1 MGEVKTW
8 LENHSILSKS
18 PSFSSSYA
26 STTSH
31 EISLES
37 MASTKISNPK
47 LIKPSILISH
57 FCGIANASL
66 NTLSPQISCL
76 ALHMTYNTLYAASMN
91 YEINVFDSTSYD
103 IIDSFGE
110 PDSGSFKSISFSGNK
125 IFTSHQDSKIRVWKL
140 VSNHKKH
147 QLISTLPTVKDRL
160 FKCMVPKNYV
170 QVRRH
175 KQKLW
180 VELSDTVS
188 GLAVN
193 SDAGLLYSVSWDKSL
208 KVWNINT
215 SSDIHCLESV
225 DVHTDA
231 VNAIVVDSVD
241 GTVYTGCADGE
252 IKAWKRSAGNGKKHM
267 LVASL
272 TKQESSVNGL
282 ALTNDGLSTVLC
294 SGGRD
299 GIILVWEKEES
310 ENYMVVRCCLIG
322 HGCAVLCLQVN
333 VNGVVVSGSSD
344 KTLAMVQMI
353 AMMKYRFS
361 KLIWKDVEDYCCLAI
376 LEGHCKPVKSL
387 VAVSGGDHFYDNY
400 LSVFSL
406 LSAIYHE
413 TVSKVVISKMFQ
425 VIDSYRDG
433 VSNESLRLVRLCMIH
448 IDPVITNLL
457 DPVLSLR
464 LGGVAR
470 TRLVWTNFGGETFGS
485 LL

>member
-91 YEINVFDSTSYD
+91 YEINVFDSTSYEL
-103 IIDSFGE
+103 IDSFGE
-110 PDSGSFKSISFSGNK
+110 PGSGSVKSISFSGNK
-125 IFTSHQDSKIRVWKL
+125 IFTAHQDSKIRVWKL

-180 VELSDTVS
+180 VEHSDTVS

-252 IKAWKRSAGNGKKHM
+252 IKAWKRSAGNGKKHL

-272 TKQESSVNGL
+272 TKQESSVNAL
-282 ALTNDGLSTVLC
+282 ALTNDGLSKVLC
-294 SGGRD
+294 SGGGD
-299 GIILVWEKEES
+299 GVILVWEREES
-310 ENYMVVRCCLIG
+310 ENYMVVRLRCCLIG
-322 HGCAVLCLQVN
+322 HGGAVLCLQVN

-344 KTLAMVQMI
+344 KTV
-353 AMMKYRFS
+353 R
-361 KLIWKDVEDYCCLAI
+361 IWKYGKDVDDYCCLAI

-387 VAVSGGDHFYDNY
+387 VAVSGGDHFDDNY
-400 LSVFSL
+400 LSVFSGSL
-406 LSAIYHE
+406 DGQIRVYIYKE
-413 TVSKVVISKMFQ
+413 GNMKVVFPHGALMLLQFGIIKL
-425 VIDSYRDG
+425 YTANG
-433 VSNESLRLVRLCMIH
+433 LVN
-448 IDPVITNLL
+448 P
-457 DPVLSLR
+457 
-464 LGGVAR
+464 
-470 TRLVWTNFGGETFGS
+470 S
-485 LL
+485 LLGVTHPKMCMCV